1 MNNMKRLTVI
11 VLSAMLGGLAV
22 LGGAHWLGWP
32 GGDTVNSNAD
42 ASAVQFANYVPSSNA
57 AAAVSPEG
65 FTVAAEKA
73 VPAVVHIKAAKR
85 AALARGPGMDLDQL
99 PPMFRDFFGPRGFEG
114 QGERGGEQPL
124 QQGSGSGVI
133 ISSDGYIVTNNH
145 VVEDAETLDV
155 VLNDERTYTGK
166 VIGVDPTTDI
176 ALVKIE
182 AAGLPSIKFADSD
195 QVRVGEWVVAVGN
208 PFSLTSTVTAGI
220 VSAKG
225 RGIGILQRQSEYA
238 IESFIQ
244 TDAVVNPGNSG
255 GALVNTQGD
264 LIGINTAI
272 SSPTGVYAGYA
283 FAVPSKIVSKVVQD
297 LKDYGVVQ
305 RAFLGARIRQ
315 IDSEFAKEEGIER
328 DNGVYISEVTTGSA
342 AEAAKLLAGDVITAV
357 DGRAT
362 LRSSELLETLGRK
375 RPGDRVVLTIERKNK
390 TLEVPVVLKNQ
401 AGTEAV
407 VTAQMMNKKT
417 AAKLGAEVAD
427 LDRETAEALDLPGGV
442 RVVAV
447 DAEGL
452 LAQQTDIEPGF
463 IITKIDKRPVR
474 SAEDVQ
480 TAIRDA
486 EGQGILIEGRYPDSD
501 RTYYYGIGLE

>member
-11 VLSAMLGGLAV
+11 VVSAMLGGLAV

-32 GGDTVNSNAD
+32 GADTVSTPAD
-42 ASAVQFANYVPSSNA
+42 TPAVQFANYTPSSKA
-57 AAAVSPEG
+57 GSALSPEG

-85 AALARGPGMDLDQL
+85 SRLAQGPGMDLEQL

-114 QGERGGEQPL
+114 QGEDGEMPL
-124 QQGSGSGVI
+124 QEGSGSGVI

-145 VVEDAETLDV
+145 VVEDAETLEV
-155 VLNDERTYTGK
+155 VLNDESTYTGE

-176 ALVKIE
+176 ALIKIE
-182 AAGLPSIKFADSD
+182 ATGLPSVKFADSD

-225 RGIGILQRQSEYA
+225 RGIGILRRQSEYA

-255 GALVNTQGD
+255 GALVNTSGD

-283 FAVPSKIVSKVVQD
+283 FAVPSKIVAKVVED
-297 LKDYGVVQ
+297 LKEYGVVQ

-315 IDSEFAKEEGIER
+315 VDAEFAAAEELDR
-328 DNGVYISEVTTGSA
+328 DNGVYISEVTDGSA
-342 AEAAKLLAGDVITAV
+342 AEAADLAAGDVIIAV
-357 DGRAT
+357 DGRGT
-362 LRSSELLETLGRK
+362 LRSSQLLEQLGRK
-375 RPGDRVVLTIERKNK
+375 RPGDEVTLTIVRNGQERD
-390 TLEVPVVLKNQ
+390 VPVTLKNQ
-401 AGTEAV
+401 AGTETV
-407 VTAQMMNKKT
+407 VTAQMLGQRQAPELGARLEELDRKT
-417 AAKLGAEVAD
+417 AKELELTGGVRIAD
-427 LDRETAEALDLPGGV
+427 LDKD
-442 RVVAV
+442 
-447 DAEGL
+447 GL
-452 LAQQTDIEPGF
+452 LAQQTDINPGF

-474 SAEDVQ
+474 SPEDVQ
-480 TAIRDA
+480 TAIRNAD
-486 EGQGILIEGRYPDSD
+486 GGLLIEGRYPDRS
-501 RTYYYGIGLE
+501 RTYYYGIGMK

>member
-11 VLSAMLGGLAV
+11 VVSAMLGGLAV

-32 GGDTVNSNAD
+32 GADTVTTPGDTPV
-42 ASAVQFANYVPSSNA
+42 VQFANYTPSSKAGA
-57 AAAVSPEG
+57 AISPEG

-85 AALARGPGMDLDQL
+85 SRLAQGPGMDLEQL

-114 QGERGGEQPL
+114 QGEGGEMPL
-124 QQGSGSGVI
+124 QEGSGSGVI

-155 VLNDERTYTGK
+155 VLNDESTYTGE

-176 ALVKIE
+176 ALIKID
-182 AAGLPSIKFADSD
+182 AAGLPSVKFADSD

-225 RGIGILQRQSEYA
+225 RGIGILRRQSEYA

-255 GALVNTQGD
+255 GALVNTSGD

-283 FAVPSKIVSKVVQD
+283 FAVPSKIVAKVVED
-297 LKDYGVVQ
+297 LKEYGVVQ

-315 IDSEFAKEEGIER
+315 VDAEFAEAEGLER
-328 DNGVYISEVTTGSA
+328 DNGVYISEVTDGSA
-342 AEAAKLLAGDVITAV
+342 AEAADLAAGDVIIAV
-357 DGRAT
+357 DGRST
-362 LRSSELLETLGRK
+362 LRSSQLLEQLGRK
-375 RPGDRVVLTIERKNK
+375 RPGDQVTLKIVRNGQERD
-390 TLEVPVVLKNQ
+390 VPVTLKNQ
-401 AGTEAV
+401 AGTETV
-407 VTAQMMNKKT
+407 VTAQMLGQRQ
-417 AAKLGAEVAD
+417 APELGARLEELDQQTAEKLDLTGGVRIAD
-427 LDRETAEALDLPGGV
+427 LDKN
-442 RVVAV
+442 
-447 DAEGL
+447 GL
-452 LAQQTDIEPGF
+452 LAQQTDIQPGF

-474 SAEDVQ
+474 SPQEVQ
-480 TAIRDA
+480 AAVRNAD
-486 EGQGILIEGRYPDSD
+486 GGLLIEGRYPDRD
-501 RTYYYGIGLE
+501 RTYYYGIGME

>member
-32 GGDTVNSNAD
+32 GADTATTPVDSP
-42 ASAVQFANYVPSSNA
+42 AVQFANYTPSSTAGA
-57 AAAVSPEG
+57 AIPQEG
-65 FTVAAEKA
+65 FTLAAEKA

-85 AALARGPGMDLDQL
+85 AAMAQGPGMDLEQL

-114 QGERGGEQPL
+114 QGEPGEAPL

-155 VLNDERTYTGK
+155 VLNDESTYTGK

-176 ALVKIE
+176 ALIKID
-182 AAGLPSIKFADSD
+182 ASGLPSVKFADSD

-225 RGIGILQRQSEYA
+225 RGIGILRRQSEYA

-283 FAVPSKIVSKVVQD
+283 FAVPSKIVAKVVED
-297 LKDYGVVQ
+297 LKEYGVVQ

-315 IDSEFAKEEGIER
+315 VDSEFAEEQDIDR
-328 DNGVYISEVTTGSA
+328 DNGVYVSEITEGSA
-342 AEAAKLLAGDVITAV
+342 AEESDLEEGDVIVAV
-357 DGRAT
+357 DGRST
-362 LRSSELLETLGRK
+362 LRSSQLLEQLGRK
-375 RPGDRVVLTIERKNK
+375 RPGDRVTLTVVRNGKER
-390 TLEVPVVLKNQ
+390 EVPVTLKNQ
-401 AGTEAV
+401 AGTETV
-407 VTAQMMNKKT
+407 VTAQMLNKRT
-417 AAKLGAEVAD
+417 APVLGIQLEELDPQTADELGLENGVRIAD
-427 LDRETAEALDLPGGV
+427 LDAD
-442 RVVAV
+442 
-447 DAEGL
+447 GL
-452 LAQQTDIEPGF
+452 LAQQTDVKPGF
-463 IITKIDKRPVR
+463 IITRIDKRPVR
-474 SAEDVQ
+474 TPAEVQ
-480 TAIRDA
+480 AAIRNA
-486 EGQGILIEGRYPDSD
+486 EGQGLLIEGRYPDSD